1 MTLVKVALQ
10 HAVTAAEDG
19 QDRANIYR
27 QVGHRQIR
35 VKDRKR
41 QIYLS
46 IVQVVDLSDLIL
58 DGYSGQLG
66 SLAHSRD
73 R

>member
-27 QVGHRQIR
+27 QVGNRQ
-35 VKDRKR
+35 
-41 QIYLS
+41 
-46 IVQVVDLSDLIL
+46 
-58 DGYSGQLG
+58 GQHLQ
-66 SLAHSRD
+66 R
-73 R
+73 